1 MEGPGHTN
9 ICWNYVL
16 VTYKKNLIKGLH
28 LPQSFINF
36 IQTTLIM
43 IEKMHIENFL
53 FIDIETVSQQK
64 DFSGL
69 NNDWQKLWEEKIKYS
84 LPQNVMAD
92 EYYPQRA
99 GIMAEFAKV
108 ICISMAYFKRQGAD
122 HCLRVKSVY
131 GHDEKKLLEDFI
143 TTVNQ
148 LEAVNNKWNF
158 TGHNIKEFDIPF
170 LCRRFVINGLSIPA
184 YLDFQNMKPWE
195 TNMVDT
201 FQYWRFGDYKHFT
214 SLKLLAAA
222 MNVPSPKDDI
232 DGSMVG
238 DVYWNENNLERIVTY
253 CQKDVVTVAN
263 IILRFKHLPLLK
275 EEQVVFV
282 NEAPVLKTA

>member
-1 MEGPGHTN
+1 
-9 ICWNYVL
+9 
-16 VTYKKNLIKGLH
+16 
-28 LPQSFINF
+28 
-36 IQTTLIM
+36 M
-43 IEKMHIENFL
+43 IEKMPLENFL

-64 DFSGL
+64 DFSAL
-69 NNDWQKLWEEKIKYS
+69 HTDWQKLWAEKVKYA
-84 LPQNVMAD
+84 LPENVTAG

-99 GIMAEFAKV
+99 GVMAEFSKV
-108 ICISMAYFKRQGAD
+108 VCISMAYFKKKGND
-122 HCLRVKSVY
+122 HLLRVKSVY
-131 GHDEKKLLEDFI
+131 GHDEKKLLQDFI
-143 TTVNQ
+143 TTIGQ
-148 LEAVNNKWNF
+148 LEAANNKWSF

-170 LCRRFVINGLSIPA
+170 LCRRFVINSLSIPT

-201 FQYWRFGDYKHFT
+201 FQYWRFGDYKHYT

-222 MNVPSPKDDI
+222 LNVPSPKDDI

-238 DVYWNENNLERIVTY
+238 HVYWNENDLERIATY

-275 EEQVVFV
+275 EEQIVFV
-282 NEAPVLKTA
+282 K